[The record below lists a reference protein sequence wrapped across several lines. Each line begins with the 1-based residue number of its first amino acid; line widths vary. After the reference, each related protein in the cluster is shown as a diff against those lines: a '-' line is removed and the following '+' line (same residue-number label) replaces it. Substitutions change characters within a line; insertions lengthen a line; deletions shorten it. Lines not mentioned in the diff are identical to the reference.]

1 MNQEKSLNIPK
12 LLLRHAEIVPQFV
25 DKRLADLVAD
35 FCLARTDRF
44 DVLLI
49 KHDVGRTH
57 ENIKDA
63 LLRRRNAVKDAE
75 KQSPLLPRLAW

>member
-1 MNQEKSLNIPK
+1 MT
-12 LLLRHAEIVPQFV
+12 QFV

-35 FCLARTDRF
+35 FCLARTNRF

-57 ENIKDA
+57 RDIKDA
-63 LLRRRNAVKDAE
+63 LLGGWDAVKDA
-75 KQSPLLPRLAW
+75 